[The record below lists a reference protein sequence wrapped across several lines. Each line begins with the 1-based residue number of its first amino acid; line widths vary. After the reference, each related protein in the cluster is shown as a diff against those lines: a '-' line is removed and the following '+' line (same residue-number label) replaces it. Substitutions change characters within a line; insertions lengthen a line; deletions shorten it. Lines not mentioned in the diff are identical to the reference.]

1 MKTKHMLVLIA
12 LLSLFS
18 CGRNEKT
25 ADAYGNFEATEIT
38 VSAEASGKI
47 MNLNLEE
54 GQVYDSG
61 QLVGN
66 IDSTD
71 LVLKKLQLTNQLN
84 ALESKRL
91 NLNAQADVYQQ
102 QRANTLIDKQRI
114 ERLLKDGAATQKQF
128 DDISS
133 SLRLIDKQE
142 LLVNSLFTGLS
153 AETEAL
159 KAQISQVKESIKR
172 CAIRVPIKG
181 TALARYAEQGELL
194 AYGKPVFKIADMNKM
209 TLKAYFSGDQ
219 MASFKLGDKVEVL
232 IDKNETEKTSVEGM
246 VSWISSEAE
255 FTPKIIQTK
264 KERVNMVYA
273 VKIAVENNGM
283 LKIGMPG
290 EVVLATAAK

>member
-1 MKTKHMLVLIA
+1 MKTKYMLVLIA

-47 MNLNLEE
+47 MNLKLEE

-61 QLVGN
+61 QLVGT

-71 LVLKKLQLTNQLN
+71 LILKKLQLTNQLS

-102 QRANTLIDKQRI
+102 QRANALIDKQRI

-142 LLVNSLFTGLS
+142 LLVNSQFTGLS
-153 AETEAL
+153 AEVEAL
-159 KAQISQVKESIKR
+159 KAQINQVKESIKR

-181 TALARYAEQGELL
+181 TVLARYAEQGELL

-232 IDKNETEKTSVEGM
+232 IDKNETEKTSVEGL

-273 VKIAVENNGM
+273 VKVAVENNGM

>member
-1 MKTKHMLVLIA
+1 MKMKYMLVLIA

-25 ADAYGNFEATEIT
+25 ADAFGNFEATEIT
-38 VSAEASGKI
+38 VSAEANGKI
-47 MNLNLEE
+47 MVLNLVE
-54 GQVYDSG
+54 GLVYDSG
-61 QLVGN
+61 LVVGS

-71 LVLKKLQLTNQLN
+71 LVLKKLQLTNQLK
-84 ALESKRL
+84 ALEAKRL
-91 NLNAQADVYQQ
+91 NLNAQTEVYEQ
-102 QRANTLIDKQRI
+102 QRANTLIDKHRI
-114 ERLLKDGAATQKQF
+114 ERLLKDGAATQKQL

-133 SLRLIDKQE
+133 GLKLIDKQE
-142 LLVNSLFTGLS
+142 LLVNTQFTSLAS
-153 AETEAL
+153 EVAAL
-159 KAQISQVKESIKR
+159 KAQISQLNENISR

-181 TALARYAEQGELL
+181 TVLARYAEQGELV
-194 AYGKPVFKIADMNKM
+194 AYGKPVFKIANMKHM

-232 IDKNETEKTSVEGM
+232 IDKNETEKASIQGV

-273 VKIAVENNGM
+273 VKVAVDNNGM

-290 EVVLATAAK
+290 EVVLSSSTN

>member
-47 MNLNLEE
+47 INLKLEE

-102 QRANTLIDKQRI
+102 QRANALIDKQRI

-128 DDISS
+128 DDISA

-142 LLVNSLFTGLS
+142 LLVNSQFTGLS
-153 AETEAL
+153 AEAEAL

-194 AYGKPVFKIADMNKM
+194 AYGKPIFKIADMNNM

-232 IDKNETEKTSVEGM
+232 IDKNETEKTSVEGL

-273 VKIAVENNGM
+273 VKVAVENNGM

-290 EVVLATAAK
+290 EVVLANAAK

>member
-47 MNLNLEE
+47 MNLKLEE

-102 QRANTLIDKQRI
+102 QRANALIDKQRI

-128 DDISS
+128 DDISA

-142 LLVNSLFTGLS
+142 LLVNSQFTGLS
-153 AETEAL
+153 AEAEAL

-194 AYGKPVFKIADMNKM
+194 AYGKPIFKIADMNNM

-232 IDKNETEKTSVEGM
+232 IDKNETEKTSVEGL

-273 VKIAVENNGM
+273 VKVAVENNGM

-290 EVVLATAAK
+290 EVVLANAAK